1 MELTK
6 KQLDLLSQRNL
17 VILATSSSGAEPRA
31 IIVEANKA
39 EKDKII
45 ITDNQMG
52 ITRDNLLAN
61 KKVFLLAY
69 EEDYHY
75 GLKISGNAEY
85 HTNGEYF
92 DFVRNLETNKNH
104 SPMGA
109 VVITISEIIEFE

>member
-1 MELTK
+1 MKLTE
-6 KQLDLLSQRNL
+6 KQLDLLSRRNL
-17 VILATSSSGAEPRA
+17 VILATSNSGGEPRA

-61 KKVFLLAY
+61 KNVFLLAY

-75 GLKISGNAEY
+75 GLKISGGAEY
-85 HTNGEYF
+85 YTSGEYF
-92 DFVRNLETNKNH
+92 DFVKNLETNKNH
-104 SPMGA
+104 SPKGA
-109 VVITISEIIEFE
+109 VVVTIKQVSEFK